1 MIMGKQSSEGYQ
13 GEAESVSKYQASQ
26 FKFDDLDDE
35 DW

>member
-1 MIMGKQSSEGYQ
+1 MNGIQQSSEGYH
-13 GEAESVSKYQASQ
+13 ADASKYQASQ

>member
-1 MIMGKQSSEGYQ
+1 MLKESSEGYRAE
-13 GEAESVSKYQASQ
+13 GEAPSKYQASQ